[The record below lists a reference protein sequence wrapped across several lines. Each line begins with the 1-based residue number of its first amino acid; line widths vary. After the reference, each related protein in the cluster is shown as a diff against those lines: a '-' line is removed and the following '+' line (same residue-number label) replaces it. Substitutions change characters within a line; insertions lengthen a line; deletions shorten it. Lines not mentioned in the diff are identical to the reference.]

1 MSCICIANQH
11 DQASLTV
18 PAVQKSKQAMFRVKP
33 QKLLSFPSK
42 QHDDREKK
50 YLRKVTL
57 VGYHEVHQAGK
68 VVSQKLRSSPDKC
81 TF

>member
-1 MSCICIANQH
+1 M
-11 DQASLTV
+11 L
-18 PAVQKSKQAMFRVKP
+18 RVTP
-33 QKLLSFPSK
+33 QKLLSFASK